1 MVKKRTMSDD
11 HKAAIAAGRSEGAAV
26 RRYLEALKRKRR
38 PGRRYSKAQLQE
50 RLDDLQAKVDAE
62 ENPLVEV
69 ELRQRARDLESR
81 ITHSDQEVDESELE
95 DGFIE
100 VAKDFS
106 RRKNI
111 SYSVWRDMGVPASV
125 LKKAGIPQERSR
137 VKA

>member
-1 MVKKRTMSDD
+1 MAKKRTMSDD

-50 RLDDLQAKVDAE
+50 RLDELQTKVDTE

-69 ELRQRARDLESR
+69 ELRQKARDLESR
-81 ITHSDQEVDESELE
+81 IAHSDQEVDDTELE
-95 DGFIE
+95 TAFVE

-125 LKKAGIPQERSR
+125 LKEAGIPQERSR
-137 VKA
+137 AKA

>member
-1 MVKKRTMSDD
+1 MAKKRTMSED

-50 RLDDLQAKVDAE
+50 RLDELNVKIDTE

-69 ELRQRARDLESR
+69 ELRQKAHDLESR
-81 ITHSDQEVDESELE
+81 IVRSDQEVDETELE
-95 DGFIE
+95 AAFVGA
-100 VAKDFS
+100 AKEFS
-106 RRKNI
+106 RRKKI
-111 SYSVWRDMGVPASV
+111 SYSVWREMGVPASV

-137 VKA
+137 AKA